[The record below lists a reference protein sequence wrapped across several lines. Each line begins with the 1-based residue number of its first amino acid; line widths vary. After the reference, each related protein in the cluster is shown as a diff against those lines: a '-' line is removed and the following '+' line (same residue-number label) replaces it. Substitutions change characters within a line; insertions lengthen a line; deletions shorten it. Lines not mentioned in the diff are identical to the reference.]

1 MHPSIGKSAFAKSAD
16 KHNKRNDRFT
26 LVIGKGAK
34 KLNNIEISAQEVNST
49 DFESSSPLDY
59 YRKSTNMKESIAGL
73 LKLLVIQNKN
83 QDQKTNKSKRLM
95 VNCTKEDFITMKDVQ
110 YAKSLE

>member
-1 MHPSIGKSAFAKSAD
+1 MHPFIGKSTFAKFAY
-16 KHNKRNDRFT
+16 KRNDRLT
-26 LVIGKGAK
+26 LAISKGAK
-34 KLNNIEISAQEVNST
+34 KSINIEISGHEVNST
-49 DFESSSPLDY
+49 DVESSSPLDY

-73 LKLLVIQNKN
+73 LKLLAIQNKK

-110 YAKSLE
+110 YAKSPE